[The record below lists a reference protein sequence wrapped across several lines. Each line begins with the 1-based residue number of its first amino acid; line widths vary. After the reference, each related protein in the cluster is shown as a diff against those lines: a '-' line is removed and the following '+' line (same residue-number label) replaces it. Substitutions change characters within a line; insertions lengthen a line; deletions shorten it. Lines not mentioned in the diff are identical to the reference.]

1 MVLLTLH
8 RRIEDVTAM
17 SDSIKRKTDNPRGRT
32 ISSTT

>member
-8 RRIEDVTAM
+8 RRIEEVTAI
-17 SDSIKRKTDNPRGRT
+17 SNSIKRKTDNLRGRT